1 MSTCEY
7 CNANFTTN
15 QSLRR
20 HYSRCKEKQK
30 QEEEQNIQ
38 RLQQQYQTQLE
49 QQQKQYQTQLEQ
61 QQKQYQDQLE
71 QQQKHYQTQLE
82 QQQKQ
87 YQDQR
92 EFVQTL
98 QEQHEKELRSLK
110 EQLIE
115 FKTQLFEI
123 AKQPKTVTTHN
134 TTTTQNNSRNT
145 AIINQLAP
153 FDLTKDWI
161 TQMFDQHFTLDTFHG
176 GPDEIAKLTAQVILT
191 APESQKPKVI
201 CTDISRKNFRYVE
214 HGEQQELQ
222 VDPGFQRT
230 HALIKEPL
238 SKANIRVYVDELKY
252 AEHHRDQWRKNED
265 FIADRTG
272 FSDKM
277 LKFM

>member
-1 MSTCEY
+1 LYHS
-7 CNANFTTN
+7 N
-15 QSLRR
+15 QTL
-20 HYSRCKEKQK
+20 KE
-30 QEEEQNIQ
+30 E
-38 RLQQQYQTQLE
+38 LVQQQVRYEQKFQTLQE
-49 QQQKQYQTQLEQ
+49 QHEKELRSQREFVQTLQEQ
-61 QQKQYQDQLE
+61 HEKELRS
-71 QQQKHYQTQLE
+71 
-82 QQQKQ
+82 
-87 YQDQR
+87 QR

>member
-1 MSTCEY
+1 MIKMSNQCLYCEKY
-7 CNANFTTN
+7 YSNKPNLSRHQPICPALKLYHSN
-15 QSLRR
+15 QTL
-20 HYSRCKEKQK
+20 KE
-30 QEEEQNIQ
+30 E
-38 RLQQQYQTQLE
+38 LVQQQARCDEQKEHYEQKFQTLQE
-49 QQQKQYQTQLEQ
+49 QHEKELRS
-61 QQKQYQDQLE
+61 
-71 QQQKHYQTQLE
+71 
-82 QQQKQ
+82 
-87 YQDQR
+87 QR

-161 TQMFDQHFTLDTFHG
+161 TQMFHQHFNLDTFHG

-191 APESQKPKVI
+191 DPESQKPKVV

-214 HGEQQELQ
+214 NGEQQELQ

-238 SKANIRVYVDELKY
+238 SKANIRMYVDELKCDDRY
-252 AEHHRDQWRKNED
+252 RDQWRKNED